1 MTEQISNEQWSRI
14 DPDLRNI
21 LREARSIALD
31 DENYDGFV
39 RPEHLLLALVQKSE
53 SVRSVLVHEGVSLP
67 SIIKILEDDISTR
80 KFTSA
85 DDEFMDELDHEREHD
100 SGVVLHASVMAIM
113 DDVISRFERFE
124 NQGYLARGVDVLVSF
139 YRLNDTAIMLDS
151 LAVELLQDFGITRD
165 TIAYYAGL
173 DSQTLEPR
181 RSIDGLDEDDFINSG
196 YVDTE
201 LLDKDFDETEED
213 DEEEQSMADLN
224 GNADDPGTALV
235 VYEGDNSTEKP
246 KKIKAALVKTEK
258 VGDRIMGATINMC
271 CTDLTSIAKQG
282 GLDNIIGRDEEIERA
297 VQILGRKT
305 KNNPTFLGEP
315 GVGKTAA
322 IEGLAQRIA
331 ARRVPERMQDS
342 RLFMLDMN
350 ALVAGTG
357 NRGDFEKRMQD
368 LMEDIDWYE
377 QTYGPFLLGVDEV
390 HTLVG
395 AGKVSGSLDASN
407 IIKPKLARGELR
419 MVSATTKDEYKRY
432 IRKDGA
438 LDRRFQA
445 VILEEPSL
453 DETLDILRGRQPSF
467 ESYHGVE
474 YSDASLKEMVQLAS
488 RFMRYRKLP
497 DSAIDLMDEC
507 GSKALMDGYTKIN
520 VKHVRQA
527 TADITKVPYE
537 HLSHDAGKRLKT
549 LGADLNEVIFDQE
562 QAIDVLVRSL
572 KRSRAGVRPQ
582 GKTIGSF
589 FFTGPSGNG
598 KTELAKQLATHLG
611 NVPLVQFDMS
621 EYMEK
626 FNVSRLIGS
635 PPGYVGYGT
644 GGQLTEKVRENP
656 YCVLLLDEVEKAHP
670 DVLNVLLQI
679 MEEGHLTDGEGNVID
694 FSNVTLIMT
703 SNVGANAVK
712 KNAIGFATEATK
724 AQENEEWAGM
734 EELKRN
740 FLGEFLN
747 RVDDIVPFN
756 TIKPETMPKIVM
768 REIVKME
775 QNLEQ
780 ANSKPFVIDLDLDSP
795 TVKYLAEKGYDEK
808 NGARPL
814 KRLLERTV
822 GDAIADEILDGSL
835 GKGGLIKVTF
845 NDSVTSKKAPDGVEV
860 PVLDYEFTKVTKTEA
875 NQIKAARPSLRAA

>member
-21 LREARSIALD
+21 LQEARSIARD
-31 DENYDGFV
+31 DENHDGFV
-39 RPEHLLLALVQKSE
+39 RPEHLLLALIQKSE
-53 SVRSVLVHEGVSLP
+53 SVRSVLVHESVSLP
-67 SIIKILEDDISTR
+67 ILIKTIEDDLATR
-80 KFTSA
+80 SFTSV
-85 DDEFMDELDHEREHD
+85 DDEFMEMLDHEEDHI
-100 SGVVLHASVMAIM
+100 SGTRLHASVLAIM
-113 DDVISRFERFE
+113 DDVIDRFELYE
-124 NQGYLARGVDVLVSF
+124 NRGYLARGVDVLVSYF
-139 YRLNDTAIMLDS
+139 RVNDTAVMLDS
-151 LAVELLQDFGITRD
+151 LAVEVLEDFGITKD
-165 TIAYYAGL
+165 TIAYYTGL
-173 DSQTLEPR
+173 DAQTLEPR
-181 RSIDGLDEDDFINSG
+181 RTIEGLDEDEFVDRG
-196 YVDTE
+196 YVDTS
-201 LLDKDFDETEED
+201 LIDNDFDDDEL
-213 DEEEQSMADLN
+213 DEEEQSMADN
-224 GNADDPGTALV
+224 EDKVPTTAV
-235 VYEGDNSTEKP
+235 VIYEGDKTPPKS
-246 KKIKAALVKTEK
+246 KKITAALVKTEK
-258 VGDRIMGATINMC
+258 VGERIMGATINMC

-331 ARRVPERMQDS
+331 AGRVPERMQDS

-357 NRGDFEKRMQD
+357 NRGDFEKRMQN

-445 VILEEPSL
+445 VTLEEPSL
-453 DETLDILRGRQPSF
+453 DETLDILRGRQTSF
-467 ESYHGVE
+467 ENYHGVE
-474 YSDASLKEMVQLAS
+474 YSDASLKEMVRLAS

-589 FFTGPSGNG
+589 FFIGPSGNG

-712 KNAIGFATEATK
+712 KNAIGFATEAVKT
-724 AQENEEWAGM
+724 QENEEWAGM

-795 TVKYLAEKGYDEK
+795 TVKYLAEKGYDAK

-822 GDAIADEILDGSL
+822 GDAIADEILDGNL

-845 NDSVTSKKAPDGVEV
+845 NDSVASKKAPDGVEV